1 MIDFSAIDSSLH
13 QRARDLLPAWLP
25 GGRFRGHEYFC
36 SGIGGGD
43 GDSMHVT
50 VKSDSIEFFDFAN
63 PNCSGVGMTSLYAA
77 IHGLRNGEAAKQL
90 SETYG
95 LDAITDDPP
104 PPRRMNGSHGK
115 PSLPAPAPPATLPPP
130 DPAEPPSTG
139 HSALYRYSATWFIA
153 RHDKPDGSKTFRPW
167 RWTGTAWEAKA
178 PEKPRPLYRMAD
190 APPDATLLIVEGEKA
205 CHAAAEAIQTHHAIT
220 WAGGASAIGTSDW
233 SVIRDRQVTIWPD
246 ADEPGRVAAAKIAG
260 LLLKQGCT
268 VRMLDPP
275 ADWDAGYDV
284 ADAVADGLDI
294 AALIASARPVGSK
307 TPAEKSQT
315 SSTERPAY
323 LQWQDWGLAAN
334 ERGPYATEANCLI
347 ILGNAPNFSG
357 RIWLDEFSQRLMIDD
372 ETAKHGCR
380 EFSRTDAITA
390 LVWMQHE
397 LKLPKMGLS
406 AVERA
411 ALLIGHRQKRHPVK
425 DWFATLEWDGIER
438 LPKLLA
444 DGWGAEQSEYTAAV
458 GTNWMVGMV
467 ARVFDPGCKADNC
480 VIFEGAQG
488 TRKSSSLRAL
498 IGDRWFYECN
508 IDPVRKPVD
517 FSMSTQ
523 GRLFMEIPEV
533 DRYMRGDRIRDMVA
547 LVSTQEDTYRAP
559 YAPTVMSYPRQC
571 AVGGSTNKAQLYD
584 DPDGSRRWWP
594 FIVRQVNMEFILQNR
609 ELLWAEALA
618 KYKRGETWWQVP
630 EDAAR
635 AAQLSRLNR
644 DEWET
649 IIERYVTHEPSR
661 WKDQVGVTWT
671 QRILPLSQV
680 TSADLLEHALGLEP
694 GRWSQPDQR
703 RVSAACQALGWRSVS
718 ARVDG
723 RVARV
728 WRVSESE
735 PAPKKLPQSDDDIP
749 Y

>member
-1 MIDFSAIDSSLH
+1 MEPVQTQGVALSPPEPASPIIYADFEFPPHIDPIAFDVRRLNGKIPS
-13 QRARDLLPAWLP
+13 
-25 GGRFRGHEYFC
+25 
-36 SGIGGGD
+36 
-43 GDSMHVT
+43 
-50 VKSDSIEFFDFAN
+50 VKSGTIYFWPVDSTE
-63 PNCSGVGMTSLYAA
+63 SRAA
-77 IHGLRNGEAAKQL
+77 VTKHC
-90 SETYG
+90 
-95 LDAITDDPP
+95 
-104 PPRRMNGSHGK
+104 
-115 PSLPAPAPPATLPPP
+115 
-130 DPAEPPSTG
+130 
-139 HSALYRYSATWFIA
+139 SALLKRGVKCRIIESA
-153 RHDKPDGSKTFRPW
+153 
-167 RWTGTAWEAKA
+167 A
-178 PEKPRPLYRMAD
+178 PESDQDVHEGID
-190 APPDATLLIVEGEKA
+190 ASK
-205 CHAAAEAIQTHHAIT
+205 
-220 WAGGASAIGTSDW
+220 
-233 SVIRDRQVTIWPD
+233 
-246 ADEPGRVAAAKIAG
+246 
-260 LLLKQGCT
+260 
-268 VRMLDPP
+268 
-275 ADWDAGYDV
+275 
-284 ADAVADGLDI
+284 
-294 AALIASARPVGSK
+294 PVGSK
-307 TPAEKSQT
+307 TSAAKQSAE
-315 SSTERPAY
+315 ERPSY
-323 LQWQDWGLAAN
+323 LTWQDWGLASN
-334 ERGPYATEANCLI
+334 ERGPYPTEANCLL

-372 ETAKHGCR
+372 EQAKHGCR

-594 FIVRQVNMEFILQNR
+594 FIVREVNMEFILETR
-609 ELLWAEALA
+609 KLLWAEAIA
-618 KYKRGETWWQVP
+618 RFNRGETWWQVP

-649 IIERYVTHEPSR
+649 IIERYITHEPSR
-661 WKDQVGVTWT
+661 YRDQHGAIWT
-671 QRILPLSQV
+671 LRLTPLPQV
-680 TSADLLEHALGLEP
+680 TPADLLEHAIGIDP

-703 RVSAACQALGWRSVS
+703 RVAAACQALGWRATT

-723 RVARV
+723 KPTRV
-728 WRVSESE
+728 WRLPESE
-735 PAPKKLPQSDDDIP
+735 AQPKKLPQSDDVP